1 MILHVDMDAFFAS
14 VEQLDNN
21 DLKGRCVI
29 VGGLSGRGVVSAA
42 SYEARKFGIHSAM
55 PMYLARQ
62 KCPDGVFLHPR
73 MGRYSEI
80 SEKIMALLE
89 EFSPLVE
96 PVSID
101 EAYMD
106 ISGCERLHGD
116 PETIGTAI
124 KKKIRDT
131 VCLGC
136 SIGIAPNKFL
146 AKIASDINKPDG
158 LTIIMPE
165 QALLFA
171 ESLPI
176 GKVPGVGKATFKEF
190 EKTGIKL
197 LGDVKKYS
205 AEMLIKRF
213 GKYGYRLLELSTGSD
228 NSPVVPFSR
237 SKSISCETTL
247 EKNTRDKIFLNK
259 YLLSHAEDIGKQ
271 LRGKKLM
278 AKTVVLKIKDADFR
292 QSTRSITVKSP
303 THSSRAIYK
312 EAAALLNSYE
322 LNKEVRLIGVGVS
335 GLIPASVPL
344 QINMFD
350 EEKKKNGKWEKVDRT
365 LDEIVKKFGKNA
377 LGKAV
382 R

>member
-14 VEQLDNN
+14 VEQLDNPK
-21 DLKGRCVI
+21 LAGKCVI

-136 SIGIAPNKFL
+136 SIGVAPNKFL

>member
-14 VEQLDNN
+14 VEQLDNPK
-21 DLKGRCVI
+21 LTGKCVI

-42 SYEARKFGIHSAM
+42 SYEARKFGVHSAM
-55 PMYLARQ
+55 PMFLAKQ
-62 KCPDGVFLHPR
+62 KCPDGIFLHPR
-73 MGRYSEI
+73 MERYSEI

-116 PETIGTAI
+116 PETIGSAI

-146 AKIASDINKPDG
+146 AKIASDIHKPDG

-165 QALLFA
+165 QALQFA
-171 ESLPI
+171 ESIPI
-176 GKVPGVGKATFKEF
+176 GKVPGVGKAKLPEF
-190 EKTGIKL
+190 EQTGIKL
-197 LGDVKKYS
+197 LGDVKKYTL
-205 AEMLIKRF
+205 EMLLNKF
-213 GKYGYRLLELSTGSD
+213 GKYGYRLLELSSGSD
-228 NSPVVPFSR
+228 DSPVIPFSR

-247 EKNTRDKIFLNK
+247 EKNTRDKLFLKK
-259 YLLSHAEDIGKQ
+259 YLLEHAEDIGKQ
-271 LRGKKLM
+271 LRGKGLR
-278 AKTVVLKIKDADFR
+278 AKTVVLKIKDSDFR
-292 QSTRSITVKSP
+292 QSTRSITVKTP
-303 THSSRAIYK
+303 THSSRAVYK
-312 EAAALLNSYE
+312 EAVTLLNSYE
-322 LNKEVRLIGVGVS
+322 LDKEVRLIGVGVS
-335 GLIPASVPL
+335 GLIPASVPV

-350 EEKKKNGKWEKVDRT
+350 EEKKKNGKWEKVDRA
-365 LDEIVKKFGKNA
+365 LDDIAKKFGKNA
-377 LGKAV
+377 VGKAAK
-382 R
+382 